1 MPDSATPVRK
11 FHLSVNVSDLARSVA
26 FYEVL
31 FGKPPEKHH
40 ADYAKFALEDPP
52 AVFSLVPGRSGQ
64 GGALNHVGLCL
75 LTAEELVAIQHRL
88 EAAGHKTLREDGV
101 ACCYSRQTK
110 FWVRDPDGILL
121 ELYIFHGDLEDDDDH
136 DHRHAGGDLPTLMGG
151 GKEDEPAPTVSWTH
165 QLGTPLEAAAALE
178 TNSHQ
183 EIILEGSINDSL
195 DLAALLREA
204 RRALKPGGKISLHGL
219 AADRELEDASP
230 SLPGPAAAVK
240 KVPDLPSLASLLQ
253 TAGFSNIK
261 FTKLSERGYFQHEG
275 VPLREVLIEAV
286 KPGFRPSAKNQQ
298 VVYLGPQSVIED
310 DFGNRFERGKPTPI
324 NIHDWQALKK
334 SASSSFVLLD
344 SAVQP
349 IVCGNDQIDL

>member
-1 MPDSATPVRK
+1 MPDPAASVRK

-136 DHRHAGGDLPTLMGG
+136 DHSHAGDDLPTLMGG
-151 GKEDEPAPTVSWTH
+151 GKEDEPAPTLSWTH

-183 EIILEGSINDSL
+183 EIILEGSLNDSL

-219 AADRELEDASP
+219 AADRVLEDTSP

-240 KVPDLPSLASLLQ
+240 RVPDFPSLSALLQ
-253 TAGFSNIK
+253 AAGFSGIK

-286 KPGFRPSAKNQQ
+286 KPGFRPTKKDQH
-298 VVYLGPQSVIED
+298 VVYLGPLAALED
-310 DFGNRFERGKPTPI
+310 DHGNRFVRGQPTLV

-334 SASSSFVLLD
+334 SHASFALLE

-349 IVCGNDQIDL
+349 IVCGNHRIDL

>member
-11 FHLSVNVSDLARSVA
+11 FHLSLNVSDLARSVA
-26 FYEVL
+26 FYEVM
-31 FGKPPEKHH
+31 FGKAPAKHH

-110 FWVRDPDGILL
+110 FWVRDPDGVLL
-121 ELYIFHGDLEDDDDH
+121 ELYIFHGDLDDDDDH
-136 DHRHAGGDLPTLMGG
+136 DHSHAGEDLPTLMGG
-151 GKEDEPAPTVSWTH
+151 GKEDEPAATVSWTH
-165 QLGTPLEAAAALE
+165 QLGMPLEAAAALE

-183 EIILEGSINDSL
+183 EIILEGSLNDTI
-195 DLAALLREA
+195 DLSALLHEA
-204 RRALKPGGKISLHGL
+204 KRALKPGGKISLHGL
-219 AADRELEDASP
+219 AADRELADASP
-230 SLPGPAAAVK
+230 ALPGPAAAVK
-240 KVPDLPSLASLLQ
+240 RVPAFPTLAPLLQ
-253 TAGFSNIK
+253 AAGFAGIK

-275 VPLREVLIEAV
+275 VALREVLIEAV

-298 VVYLGPQSVIED
+298 VVYLGPQSAVED
-310 DFGNRFERGKPTPI
+310 DFGNRFERGQPATI

-334 SASSSFVLLD
+334 SNAAFTLIESE
-344 SAVQP
+344 VQP
-349 IVCGNDQIDL
+349 IVCGNHRIDL